1 MVPVGVGCKVQSLSI
16 NPSLT
21 HSQRY
26 DNKSHISHHSY
37 FLFIIGVARVENA
50 HIKYLFFREW
60 VLAM

>member
-1 MVPVGVGCKVQSLSI
+1 MVPVGVGCKVQSLAI

-26 DNKSHISHHSY
+26 DNKSHISSHHSY

-50 HIKYLFFREW
+50 HIK
-60 VLAM
+60 